1 MSESE
6 DTSVPE
12 PVKIERI
19 YTGSCPSL
27 TNRSTLTYAI
37 GRNAEDQSLHLAIVG
52 NSGAGM
58 FCSDFAPATQI
69 EAIVVGSLELTS
81 TALKVLHP
89 GKSTNTAG
97 FILAVLGD
105 LGLVRRATENTR
117 LHEHVPGTTFESVAL
132 AKIEAEQSSPKSKRK
147 SKEG

>member
-1 MSESE
+1 MSES
-6 DTSVPE
+6 DDISVLE
-12 PVKIERI
+12 PAKIERI

-58 FCSDFAPATQI
+58 FCSDYAPATQI
-69 EAIVVGSLELTS
+69 DAIVFGNLELTS

-97 FILAVLGD
+97 FTLSAIRD

-132 AKIEAEQSSPKSKRK
+132 AKIEAEQASSKPKRK